1 MCKDWNG
8 FVAGHLYESERC
20 RAWLRRK
27 ELAHRMVHGKI
38 RFTDFDKTEIDMER
52 PLAYITGQLKVETV
66 PIGLSQMTALRS
78 RLVQDKN
85 PRTY

>member
-1 MCKDWNG
+1 MKATLSRSIKRCREVCRDWNG
-8 FVAGHLYESERC
+8 FVASHLYESERC

-66 PIGLSQMTALRS
+66 PIGLSQMT
-78 RLVQDKN
+78 
-85 PRTY
+85 